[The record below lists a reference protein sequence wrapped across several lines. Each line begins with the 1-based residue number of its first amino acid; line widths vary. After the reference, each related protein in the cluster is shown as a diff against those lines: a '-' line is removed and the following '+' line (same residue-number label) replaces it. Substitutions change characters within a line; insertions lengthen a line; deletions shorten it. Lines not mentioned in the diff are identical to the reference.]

1 MPNRSAS
8 SVWPPK
14 KSIRESLNTRNLQ
27 VCTSLIVHRYQL
39 LLGKPPVAG
48 TPTTGRLMAPALT
61 ADNPGLDL
69 ESALLVE
76 GGRLYAIALAIL
88 RDAGEAEDAV
98 QETMELAWRSR
109 SSLRS
114 TGSQMAWL
122 TRICV
127 RQSLHRRRRWFRAG
141 HVAGDAS
148 MALLAPLAP
157 FVPRDV
163 DLDRALGRLSAQ
175 QRAVLA

>member
-1 MPNRSAS
+1 
-8 SVWPPK
+8 
-14 KSIRESLNTRNLQ
+14 
-27 VCTSLIVHRYQL
+27 
-39 LLGKPPVAG
+39 
-48 TPTTGRLMAPALT
+48 MAPALT

-114 TGSQMAWL
+114 KGSQAAWL

-141 HVAGDAS
+141 QAAGDAS

-157 FVPRDV
+157 FVPKDV
-163 DLDRALGRLSAQ
+163 DLDRAIGRLSAQ
-175 QRAVLA
+175 QRAVVALHYGHGYTVDESAALMGCRPGTARSHLARALACLRRDLRDD

>member
-1 MPNRSAS
+1 M
-8 SVWPPK
+8 V
-14 KSIRESLNTRNLQ
+14 
-27 VCTSLIVHRYQL
+27 V
-39 LLGKPPVAG
+39 
-48 TPTTGRLMAPALT
+48 ALT
-61 ADNPGLDL
+61 VDNAGLEL

-76 GGRLYAIALAIL
+76 GRRLYAIALAIL

-114 TGSQMAWL
+114 EGSRAAWL
-122 TRICV
+122 TRICI
-127 RQSLHRRRRWFRAG
+127 RHSLHRRRRWFKAG
-141 HVAGDAS
+141 RVAGDAS

-163 DLDRALGRLSAQ
+163 DLDRAVGRLSAQ
-175 QRAVLA
+175 QRAVVALHYGSGYTMDECAALMGCRPGTARSHLARALASLREDLRDD

>member
-1 MPNRSAS
+1 M
-8 SVWPPK
+8 V
-14 KSIRESLNTRNLQ
+14 
-27 VCTSLIVHRYQL
+27 V
-39 LLGKPPVAG
+39 
-48 TPTTGRLMAPALT
+48 ALT
-61 ADNPGLDL
+61 VHNAGLEL

-76 GGRLYAIALAIL
+76 GRRLYAIALTIL

-114 TGSQMAWL
+114 ESSRPAWL
-122 TRICV
+122 TRICI

-141 HVAGDAS
+141 LVAGEAS
-148 MALLAPLAP
+148 LALLAPLAP

-163 DLDRALGRLSAQ
+163 DLDRAFGRLSTQ
-175 QRAVLA
+175 QRAVVALHYGHGYTVDECAAHMGCRPGTARSHLARALNSLREDLRDE